1 MNTTAMNTKV
11 LNTPLKTWRLI
22 LLAAVLIHLLALAGW
37 QMVRRRQ
44 PQPPSLRAADDTPI
58 LLQFSREEPE
68 AQDGGSIPLPP
79 AAPLP
84 PPQGIETPGQ
94 PAPTGPAAGP
104 GTASTLP
111 GRAEATGNSGK
122 EKVAPSPRAGAAR
135 TPARQARA
143 KGVGTPGTPPAAAA
157 PPLALGAGSAARV
170 ALEKGLQ
177 DARPPAAEEVQGA
190 AKEAK
195 KDAKTEQRNGGTN
208 PGPEG
213 EARSSGGDPGRT
225 SAGGSI
231 QQASPA
237 EQRLWNL
244 ARPGRTTAGS
254 REGLPPGVTVRELP
268 LSQARSSGADISHRR
283 LVRLDDG
290 VLLIWL
296 EGSTVWLVRS
306 PLP

>member
-1 MNTTAMNTKV
+1 MNTPAANTMV
-11 LNTPLKTWRLI
+11 RNTPLKTWRLI
-22 LLAAVLIHLLALAGW
+22 LLTAVLFHLLALAGW

-84 PPQGIETPGQ
+84 PPQGIEAPGQ
-94 PAPTGPAAGP
+94 PAPPAPGSGA

-111 GRAEATGNSGK
+111 GRAEASGNSGK
-122 EKVAPSPRAGAAR
+122 EKVAPVSRPGAAR

-143 KGVGTPGTPPAAAA
+143 KGVEHSGTPPAAAA
-157 PPLALGAGSAARV
+157 PPLALEAGSAARV
-170 ALEKGLQ
+170 ALERGLQ
-177 DARPPAAEEVQGA
+177 DARAATAEEVQGA
-190 AKEAK
+190 KEAK
-195 KDAKTEQRNGGTN
+195 KDTKSEQRNGGTN

-213 EARSSGGDPGRT
+213 EGRSSGGDPGRT
-225 SAGGSI
+225 SAGGSA

-237 EQRLWNL
+237 EQRLWNQ
-244 ARPGRTTAGS
+244 ARPGRTTPGS

-290 VLLIWL
+290 VLLIWV
-296 EGSTVWLVRS
+296 EGPTVWLVRS